1 MEMDEEG
8 KLENI
13 YFAIV
18 GEKYFAVDIL
28 PKKEKNRMM
37 FYILQRNP
45 EAKANLFAPKNK

>member
-1 MEMDEEG
+1 MNEEG
-8 KLENI
+8 KLENT
-13 YFAIV
+13 YFSTV

-45 EAKANLFAPKNK
+45 EAKAHIYAPKNH